1 MVNCAGC
8 KAGAHLGGA
17 EITTQMAKNG
27 DLGGKLCW
35 LQGFNPILTVL
46 VAVGI
51 MTFLILALVYGFDK
65 KLLTSFLGA
74 MSGILFAM
82 ILSIICSRAFHV
94 HKAVMHNSEALL
106 YSVNSSPAKDP
117 AKGFIELHAGV
128 EGKDLKKYL

>member
-1 MVNCAGC
+1 
-8 KAGAHLGGA
+8 
-17 EITTQMAKNG
+17 MARNG

-35 LQGFNPILTVL
+35 LQGFNPILTGL

-74 MSGILFAM
+74 MAGILFAM
-82 ILSIICSRAFHV
+82 ILSKICSRAFHV

-128 EGKDLKKYL
+128 KGKDLKKYL